1 VCSPMARRHR
11 PLRAVS
17 LVFAGFVTLVL
28 LSQLSAHFFA
38 EAIPKHLQ
46 AQNAAVISSIQQT
59 STDLA
64 FAAAAL
70 GLVFAGAVLLI
81 TRQRVAA
88 DVDVYRA
95 TGLQSSSAFLRL
107 LRSHSLAPLAWVA
120 GAAAATALVDVDF
133 GLNALFPIGLAVSFA
148 CLLVAWL
155 AFVTSVSF
163 SRKGFEGGSG
173 GRAG

>member
-1 VCSPMARRHR
+1 LARRRR
-11 PLRAVS
+11 PLRALS

-38 EAIPKHLQ
+38 EAIPRSLLLKD
-46 AQNAAVISSIQQT
+46 AAVISSIQRT
-59 STDLA
+59 ATELA
-64 FAAAAL
+64 LAAAAL
-70 GLVFAGAVLLI
+70 GLVFGGAVLMI

-95 TGLQSSSAFLRL
+95 TGLPSSSAFLRL
-107 LRSHSLAPLAWVA
+107 LRSHSATPLAWVG
-120 GAAAATALVDVDF
+120 GAAAVTALVDVHY

-148 CLLVAWL
+148 ALLVVWL
-155 AFVTSVSF
+155 AFLTSVSF
-163 SRKGFEGGSG
+163 SQKGLEGRPG

>member
-1 VCSPMARRHR
+1 MARRHR

-38 EAIPKHLQ
+38 EAIPKHLLT
-46 AQNAAVISSIQQT
+46 QNAATISSIQQT
-59 STDLA
+59 STELA

-70 GLVFAGAVLLI
+70 GLVFGGAVLLI

-95 TGLQSSSAFLRL
+95 TGLPSSSAFLRL
-107 LRSHSLAPLAWVA
+107 LRTHSVAPLAWVA
-120 GAAAATALVDVDF
+120 GAAAVTALVDVDF

-163 SRKGFEGGSG
+163 SRRGFEGGSG

>member
-1 VCSPMARRHR
+1 MARRHR

-38 EAIPKHLQ
+38 EAIPKHLLVK
-46 AQNAAVISSIQQT
+46 NAAVIASIEQT
-59 STDLA
+59 STELA

-81 TRQRVAA
+81 TRQKVAA
-88 DVDVYRA
+88 DVDTYRA
-95 TGLQSSSAFLRL
+95 TGLPLSSAYLRL
-107 LRSHSLAPLAWVA
+107 LRSHSVAPLAWVA
-120 GAAAATALVDVDF
+120 GAAALTALVDIDF
-133 GLNALFPIGLAVSFA
+133 GLDALFPIGLAVSFA
-148 CLLVAWL
+148 ALLVIWL
-155 AFVTSVSF
+155 AFLSSLSF
-163 SRKGFEGGSG
+163 SQKGFEGRSG

>member
-1 VCSPMARRHR
+1 MARRHR

-38 EAIPKHLQ
+38 EAIPKHLLT
-46 AQNAAVISSIQQT
+46 QNAAVISSIQQT
-59 STDLA
+59 STELA

-70 GLVFAGAVLLI
+70 GLVFGGAVLLI
-81 TRQRVAA
+81 TRQKVAA

-95 TGLQSSSAFLRL
+95 TGLPSSSAFLRL
-107 LRSHSLAPLAWVA
+107 LRTHSVAPLAWVA
-120 GAAAATALVDVDF
+120 GVAAATALVDVDF

>member
-1 VCSPMARRHR
+1 MARRHR

>member
-1 VCSPMARRHR
+1 
-11 PLRAVS
+11 
-17 LVFAGFVTLVL
+17 
-28 LSQLSAHFFA
+28 
-38 EAIPKHLQ
+38 PKHLQ
-46 AQNAAVISSIQQT
+46 TQNAAVISSIQQT

-70 GLVFAGAVLLI
+70 GLVFAGAILLI
-81 TRQRVAA
+81 TRQRVTA

-95 TGLQSSSAFLRL
+95 TGLPSYSAFLRL

-133 GLNALFPIGLAVSFA
+133 GLDALFPIGLAVSFA

-163 SRKGFEGGSG
+163 SRRGFEDGSR
-173 GRAG
+173 GRVG